1 MFGVRTGSLT
11 LQMNLSTSGKAQ
23 SPEEFGEEDVI
34 FHEQM
39 GNRTILLNRPKKLNS
54 LNLSMIKK
62 MLPRLKVQVWV
73 NVLM

>member
-11 LQMNLSTSGKAQ
+11 LQMSFSTSGKAQ
-23 SPEEFGEEDVI
+23 SADQLEEEDVI

-62 MLPRLKVQVWV
+62 ILPRLKVQV
-73 NVLM
+73 